1 MTRRIQKEEP
11 KLPEMKKGTLLVLKV
26 PPYYT
31 KSYLYEVTSAGEK
44 LIRASLYHSP
54 TVKKNWSK
62 EELLAMFNA
71 EIVRLANDD
80 DVKSMTAKA
89 SDHRAEDDA

>member
-1 MTRRIQKEEP
+1 MKGKRPPPPPRP
-11 KLPEMKKGTLLVLKV
+11 DVKKGTLLVLKA

-54 TVKKNWSK
+54 TVRKSWSI
-62 EELLAMFNA
+62 EELQALFN
-71 EIVRLANDD
+71 NDIIRIATEA
-80 DVKSMTAKA
+80 DVKELSP
-89 SDHRAEDDA
+89 